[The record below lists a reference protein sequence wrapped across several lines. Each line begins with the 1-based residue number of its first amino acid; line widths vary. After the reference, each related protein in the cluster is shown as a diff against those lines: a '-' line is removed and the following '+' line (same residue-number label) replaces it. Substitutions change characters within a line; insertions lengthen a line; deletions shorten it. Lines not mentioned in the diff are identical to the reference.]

1 MILEEVNILW
11 HLIDLS
17 LDLLKLRL
25 KGLEVTLEMEDLLGT
40 LFLFIL

>member
-17 LDLLKLRL
+17 LDLLELRL

>member
-17 LDLLKLRL
+17 LDLLELRL
-25 KGLEVTLEMEDLLGT
+25 KRLEVTLEMEDLLGT